1 MTLKLFNT
9 LVHLGISIF
18 MYLNKT
24 FNIKHKEF
32 TYNAGDLGSI
42 PGLVRSPGEGK
53 RLPTPVFWPGEFQGL
68 YSPWGSKELD
78 TTEQLSLSFSMS
90 ESCFHSE
97 VYPCMCSEKFRGTCL
112 WLVSYSLREVSE
124 VCLTGP
130 GDSGVVGSLSLF
142 LKLFRVLLGREFLRF
157 MTCPSAPPSPKLF
170 ICSFLWHLWVPFL
183 IFTVHFQLIHRTESW
198 LVRHLIRLLLPFHVG
213 GTVL

>member
-68 YSPWGSKELD
+68 YSPWGSKESD
-78 TTEQLSLSFSMS
+78 TTERLSLS
-90 ESCFHSE
+90 
-97 VYPCMCSEKFRGTCL
+97 
-112 WLVSYSLREVSE
+112 
-124 VCLTGP
+124 
-130 GDSGVVGSLSLF
+130 
-142 LKLFRVLLGREFLRF
+142 
-157 MTCPSAPPSPKLF
+157 
-170 ICSFLWHLWVPFL
+170 
-183 IFTVHFQLIHRTESW
+183 
-198 LVRHLIRLLLPFHVG
+198 
-213 GTVL
+213 